1 MEIIFSNLQDN
12 LVYHANIF
20 NYDKNFFNELCS
32 KNLKLDFSNFSLQ
45 NQEDVPTVIQ
55 FMKLKS
61 KEQIAQL
68 GTVISE
74 QEENVYNEEQGEM
87 MVKVSKE
94 AKKTIRILL
103 DLIVYSLDKFN
114 KDQER
119 IRQIQENMDGPEP
132 SNIHADNLT
141 CCLLYL
147 DGICMVNID
156 LIKSIAFT
164 CPVTGRELY
173 DLLLVLMNNKD
184 LSLQAREIAS
194 HLISMHL
201 MMEEGNVDQKCIEII
216 NWTFLHSIGNKRD
229 NCLTSNLSLIL
240 TIDSCIEY
248 FTTTFDDDK
257 KCIRQLFELML
268 TETNINTIYE
278 SLFCMWNISNN
289 SKYLTLFEK
298 KNENYI
304 EKIVQVIRTNKIDKV
319 ARIGLMTIKNLL
331 DSQVCLEI
339 LFNIKFMRTIDIL
352 LTNKWNDPVI
362 KEMLNFIYDFLEKN
376 YKIMN
381 SFDKFVKELDSGYLK
396 QGSLHTTAFWEEN
409 YKEFET
415 NQFDNIRKLVCI
427 VQSAGDTEDDIKM
440 KCIACFDLGEFARLY
455 PGGASI
461 LDIFGAKESLLLL
474 IQHKNLELKNRA
486 LVCLQKIM
494 MRSLKK

>member
-55 FMKLKS
+55 FLKLKS

-119 IRQIQENMDGPEP
+119 IRQMQENMDGPEP

-164 CPVTGRELY
+164 CPVT
-173 DLLLVLMNNKD
+173 
-184 LSLQAREIAS
+184 
-194 HLISMHL
+194 
-201 MMEEGNVDQKCIEII
+201 
-216 NWTFLHSIGNKRD
+216 
-229 NCLTSNLSLIL
+229 
-240 TIDSCIEY
+240 
-248 FTTTFDDDK
+248 
-257 KCIRQLFELML
+257 
-268 TETNINTIYE
+268 
-278 SLFCMWNISNN
+278 
-289 SKYLTLFEK
+289 
-298 KNENYI
+298 
-304 EKIVQVIRTNKIDKV
+304 
-319 ARIGLMTIKNLL
+319 
-331 DSQVCLEI
+331 
-339 LFNIKFMRTIDIL
+339 
-352 LTNKWNDPVI
+352 
-362 KEMLNFIYDFLEKN
+362 
-376 YKIMN
+376 
-381 SFDKFVKELDSGYLK
+381 
-396 QGSLHTTAFWEEN
+396 
-409 YKEFET
+409 
-415 NQFDNIRKLVCI
+415 
-427 VQSAGDTEDDIKM
+427 
-440 KCIACFDLGEFARLY
+440 
-455 PGGASI
+455 
-461 LDIFGAKESLLLL
+461 
-474 IQHKNLELKNRA
+474 
-486 LVCLQKIM
+486 
-494 MRSLKK
+494 

>member
-1 MEIIFSNLQDN
+1 MEIIFSNLQDD

-20 NYDKNFFNELCS
+20 NYDKTFFNELCS

-45 NQEDVPTVIQ
+45 NQEDVPVVIQ
-55 FMKLKS
+55 FLKQKS
-61 KEQIAQL
+61 KEQVSQFDTLAL
-68 GTVISE
+68 E
-74 QEENVYNEEQGEM
+74 QEENMYNEEEGEPI
-87 MVKVSKE
+87 VRVSKE
-94 AKKTIRILL
+94 AKKTVRVILSL
-103 DLIVYSLDKFN
+103 AVYSFDKFL
-114 KDQER
+114 KDQEHM
-119 IRQIQENMDGPEP
+119 QQMMESGVQE
-132 SNIHADNLT
+132 SNSNGDNLT

-156 LIKSIAFT
+156 LIKTVTLLCPDAGKEFYAFLNEIMTNKYLSIQT
-164 CPVTGRELY
+164 
-173 DLLLVLMNNKD
+173 K
-184 LSLQAREIAS
+184 EIAS
-194 HLISMHL
+194 HLFSMSL
-201 MMEEGNVDQKCIEII
+201 MMAEGNVEQQCIDLI
-216 NWTFLHSIGNKRD
+216 NWTFNHSIGNKRD

-240 TIDSCIEY
+240 TIDSCLEY

-278 SLFCMWNISNN
+278 SLFCMWNLSNN
-289 SKYLTLFEK
+289 KQFLSLLEK

-362 KEMLNFIYDFLEKN
+362 KELLNFIYDFLEKN

-381 SFDKFVKELDSGYLK
+381 SFDKFVKELDSGNLK
-396 QGSLHTTAFWEEN
+396 QGSLHSTAFWEEN
-409 YKEFET
+409 YKEFEA

-427 VQSAGDTEDDIKM
+427 VQSAGDTEEDIKM

-474 IQHKNLELKNRA
+474 IQHKNLELKNKA